1 MNPGELSPDNF
12 RHYPRLARQLALSHL
27 ALMRQLPLAFLAML
41 LREIIAYDWKFPIE
55 QKDLKTQLRYL
66 DTLSEEARR
75 ERLAGFARLKLP
87 SNLLEQDWVNSPI
100 QFVEGLT
107 AELWATH
114 QIDSFR
120 EAAEDYVAR
129 ERAAF
134 PEELPATSRLA
145 MVVIG
150 QGVEGQHPTLFR
162 KLRPQGV
169 YFTQLNPTHG
179 FEVLARATADRAQR
193 YPGAYAHWYIEGGQA
208 AFTGEGITTVS
219 YTRLEPVRKRLLEK
233 MKAAIDSGNAGP
245 EAVRTMLA
253 ALGPDDLGMDE
264 PSADAAALNHFK
276 LSLLTEGS
284 GTQIFSTTFVQWSA
298 REVLRRAQPLTI
310 LVRFAPRVR
319 ERPIDD
325 FLAGIHRA
333 PALDAESSLVDAD
346 MGAYYTWLNLQ
357 RLPGA
362 DRASFLVWF
371 EGRNEAVAIAP
382 SLPRGTQSNANADLT
397 QVLTWLS

>member
-1 MNPGELSPDNF
+1 MNPGELRLDNF
-12 RHYPRLARQLALSHL
+12 SRYPRLARQLAVSHITL
-27 ALMRQLPLAFLAML
+27 LQQLPLALLAML
-41 LREIIAYDWKFPIE
+41 LREIIAYDWKFPME
-55 QKDLKTQLRYL
+55 QKGLETQLRYL
-66 DTLSEEARR
+66 DTLSQEALG
-75 ERLAGFARLKLP
+75 ERLAGFARLQLSSKLQ
-87 SNLLEQDWVNSPI
+87 EQDWVNAPVH
-100 QFVEGLT
+100 FVEGLT
-107 AELWATH
+107 AELWATR

-129 ERAAF
+129 ERAAI
-134 PEELPATSRLA
+134 PEESPATSRLA
-145 MVVIG
+145 MVMIG
-150 QGVEGQHPTLFR
+150 QGVEGQHPRLFQ

-169 YFTQLNPTHG
+169 YFTQLNPTNG
-179 FEVLARATADRAQR
+179 FEVLARAAADRAKT

-208 AFTGEGITTVS
+208 AFTREGVTSVS
-219 YTRLEPVRKRLLEK
+219 YAALEPVRKRLLEK
-233 MKAAIDSGNAGP
+233 MEAAMHSGNAGP

-253 ALGPDDLGMDE
+253 ALSPEDLGMDAAG
-264 PSADAAALNHFK
+264 ADAAALNHFK

-319 ERPIDD
+319 ERPMDD
-325 FLAGIHRA
+325 LLAGTHRA
-333 PALDAESSLVDAD
+333 PALDAEGSLVDGD

-382 SLPRGTQSNANADLT
+382 SLPRGAQSNANADLA
-397 QVLTWLS
+397 QVLTWMS